1 MIESEEDFEEKD
13 RDVIEDAELQLNEE
27 YDKKDLKESRG
38 FIKEHSYSGSK
49 KTKHTIVK
57 KGK

>member
-1 MIESEEDFEEKD
+1 MSESEEDFEEKD
-13 RDVIEDAELQLNEE
+13 QDVIEDAELKLDEE

-38 FIKEHSYSGSK
+38 FIKEHSYRGSK
-49 KTKHTIVK
+49 KTKHTIAK